1 MTLRITG
8 SAYAQKSVKYMISVF
23 AIALSRLCDKILSH
37 LVAGETINMIEKAL
51 IWIKMSNVVFVGFW
65 YAAWYLVK
73 EAVILF

>member
-1 MTLRITG
+1 
-8 SAYAQKSVKYMISVF
+8 
-23 AIALSRLCDKILSH
+23 
-37 LVAGETINMIEKAL
+37 MIEKAL